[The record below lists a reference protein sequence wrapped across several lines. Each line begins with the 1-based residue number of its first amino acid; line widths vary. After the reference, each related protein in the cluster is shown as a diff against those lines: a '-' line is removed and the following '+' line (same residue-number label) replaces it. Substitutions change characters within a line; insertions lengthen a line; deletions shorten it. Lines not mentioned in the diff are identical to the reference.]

1 MSNVLSDEQKQQIIA
16 LGRLGW
22 SLRRIQQATGVRR
35 ETVSAYLK
43 QAEIAL
49 RPPRGRRVA
58 AKPASPVGEVTTD
71 SEPAKPASP
80 VGEVTTDSEPAKPA
94 SPAEATTESEDW
106 TIAASPERSATASA
120 CEPFHEV
127 IEAGL
132 ARGRNAMG
140 IWQDL
145 VDQSGFTGGYQSVK
159 RYVRQLRGGASP
171 EPRAVIVTA
180 PGEEAQVDYGDGPMV
195 RDPVSGKYRRA
206 RLFVMTLGY
215 SRKSV
220 RLLTFQSSSSIW
232 CELHEKAFRR
242 LTGSVRVVVLD
253 NLREGVL
260 EPDIYDPTLNPLY
273 RDVLAHYGAVALPCR
288 VGDPDRKGKVEAGV
302 GHAKKTPLKGQR
314 FESLEQAQAYLD
326 QWEQHWADTR
336 IHGTTKRQVA
346 AMFAAEKPALRPLPL
361 EPFRYYQ
368 YGPRVVHLDGC
379 VEVEAAYY
387 SAPPRW
393 IGRSVQVQWNAQ
405 QLRLLDPQT
414 GQLLREHPRQE
425 RGRHRIHEQDRPQRT
440 PLGTVQLLARAEQA
454 GQHIGA
460 FCQQLYRLYGQPAVR
475 RMQGLLSF
483 LKKYGVARV
492 EQVCALALE
501 MELYDYRFVRRYLE
515 RNAQPP
521 LSLRQV
527 DPLIRQLTLYRDLI
541 QEKTKETNNQ

>member
-22 SLRRIQQATGVRR
+22 SLRRIQQTTGVRR
-35 ETVSAYLK
+35 ETISAYLK
-43 QAEIAL
+43 QAGIAL
-49 RPPRGRRVA
+49 RPPRGRLVP
-58 AKPASPVGEVTTD
+58 AKPASPEEVTTD
-71 SEPAKPASP
+71 SEPPRPAR
-80 VGEVTTDSEPAKPA
+80 
-94 SPAEATTESEDW
+94 PAEGTEPEKGS
-106 TIAASPERSATASA
+106 TVAANAARSISASA

-159 RYVRQLRGGASP
+159 RYVRKLRGIGSP

-260 EPDIYDPTLNPLY
+260 KPDIYDPSLNPLY
-273 RDVLAHYGAVALPCR
+273 RDVLAHYGAAALPCR

-326 QWEQHWADTR
+326 HWEQHWADTR

-346 AMFAAEKPALRPLPL
+346 AMFAEEKPALRPLPL
-361 EPFRYYQ
+361 EPFGYYQ
-368 YGPRVVHLDGC
+368 HGTRTVHLDGC

-393 IGRSVQVQWNAQ
+393 IGRSVQAQWNQ
-405 QLRLLDPQT
+405 QHVRLLDPLT

-440 PLGTVQLLARAEQA
+440 PLGTVQLLARAEKA

-460 FCQQLYRLYGQPAVR
+460 FCQQMYRHYGQPAVR

-541 QEKTKETNNQ
+541 QEKTKETNNP